1 MGFSFFMAIFRI
13 YLAYFGYLYK
23 KEGSSMKVKFKGIL
37 TTGSILV
44 VMVASQVGA
53 QSAYVL
59 SQSVN
64 KIPVEAP
71 TCVSLIRQ
79 MTQADANDTSSS
91 QDLASQMREQESDL
105 ASLEAQAKQV
115 QAELAKLDDKI
126 KSLQDQLDQ
135 ALDSAYQDLVKE
147 NPELA
152 QASEDQQAATLA
164 NQPQVASL
172 QEAISSAQAE
182 KQENQAKLDQI
193 KSDIANL
200 DYDHH
205 HKEDQLEQ
213 SKSNKT
219 ALNACLLYPYSSHYL
234 SADSL
239 PLNPASETL
248 ADYLVQVNQVL
259 KQIVPLAYQ
268 KLKYQEIE
276 TLFSPETSNMDEVNK
291 LLEGKQDLQLSP
303 EGETYYQYAQELS
316 LFDVEILAN
325 LALRHYYQSGDKA
338 TLQAKFDQVY
348 QLKIG
353 QYRYLTSINKEVFQ
367 ALKKGLADYL
377 NAHHYGAEAQGKL
390 QALVDRYQLH
400 LVNYNETNQKWQVVE
415 EEEESFL
422 TIPDLMSE
430 NPETNSS
437 NSELGDSNYH
447 HSTRDWALS
456 DHDRQARDS
465 SSQGHQETSSSSQNQ
480 SESSSESSADN
491 NPETLK
497 RLKERLNKRQAKNS
511 HHQSKSKNQTPSGQ
525 SKKEA
530 KAKANSD
537 QANESS
543 QEKGKGSVKLPDTG
557 EQAFYMTVALALCG
571 LAAIIVT
578 IYLYRRYRERK
589 KLKDI
594 HFD

>member
-1 MGFSFFMAIFRI
+1 
-13 YLAYFGYLYK
+13 
-23 KEGSSMKVKFKGIL
+23 MKAKIKAVL
-37 TTGSILV
+37 TTGSLLV
-44 VMVASQVGA
+44 IMLASQVGA
-53 QSAYVL
+53 QSAYIL
-59 SQSVN
+59 SQTVN
-64 KIPVEAP
+64 KQAVEAS
-71 TCVSLIRQ
+71 TCVRLIRQ
-79 MTQADANDTSSS
+79 MTQADENDTSSS
-91 QDLASQMREQESDL
+91 QDLASQMREQESNL

-115 QAELAKLDDKI
+115 QAELAKLDNQV
-126 KSLQDQLDQ
+126 KSLHDQLDQ
-135 ALDSAYQDLVKE
+135 ALDSAYQALIKE

-172 QEAISSAQAE
+172 QEALTSAQTEQQE
-182 KQENQAKLDQI
+182 KQADLERI
-193 KSDIANL
+193 KSEMANL
-200 DYDHH
+200 DYERHQ
-205 HKEDQLEQ
+205 KEDQLEQ

-276 TLFSPETSNMDEVNK
+276 TLFSPETSTIDEVNK

-353 QYRYLTSINKEVFQ
+353 QYRYLTSINQEVFQ
-367 ALKKGLADYL
+367 ALKQGLADYL

-390 QALVDRYQLH
+390 QALVDRYQFH
-400 LVNYNETNQKWQVVE
+400 LVRYHEASQSWQAVDIE
-415 EEEESFL
+415 DDSFL
-422 TIPDLMSE
+422 TVPDLMSVH
-430 NPETNSS
+430 PEANSS
-437 NSELGDSNYH
+437 ESELGDSNYH
-447 HSTRDWALS
+447 NSTRDWTPS
-456 DHDRQARDS
+456 DYDRQIRDS
-465 SSQGHQETSSSSQNQ
+465 SSQGHQEASNSSQSQ

-511 HHQSKSKNQTPSGQ
+511 NHQSKSKHQSPSGQ

-571 LAAIIVT
+571 LAAIIVAV
-578 IYLYRRYRERK
+578 YFYRRYRERK

>member
-1 MGFSFFMAIFRI
+1 
-13 YLAYFGYLYK
+13 
-23 KEGSSMKVKFKGIL
+23 MKVKFKGIL

-64 KIPVEAP
+64 KIPVEAS

-91 QDLASQMREQESDL
+91 QDLASQMRDQE
-105 ASLEAQAKQV
+105 ASLANLEDQAKQV
-115 QAELAKLDDKI
+115 QAELASLDDKI
-126 KSLQDQLDQ
+126 KSLHDQLDQ
-135 ALDSAYQDLVKE
+135 VLDSAYQDLVKE

-172 QEAISSAQAE
+172 QDALSSAQAE
-182 KQENQAKLDQI
+182 KQENQTKLDQI

-200 DYDHH
+200 DYEHD

-234 SADSL
+234 SAESL
-239 PLNPASETL
+239 ALNPASETL

-276 TLFSPETSNMDEVNK
+276 TLFSPETSNLDEVNK
-291 LLEGKQDLQLSP
+291 LLEGKQDLRLSP

-367 ALKKGLADYL
+367 ALKQGLADYL

-390 QALVDRYQLH
+390 QALVEHYQLH
-400 LVNYNETNQKWQVVE
+400 LVNYNETSQKWQLVE
-415 EEEESFL
+415 DEEESFL

-430 NPETNSS
+430 DPETNSS
-437 NSELGDSNYH
+437 NSELDDSNYH
-447 HSTRDWALS
+447 NSTREWTPS
-456 DHDRQARDS
+456 DHDRQTRDP
-465 SSQGHQETSSSSQNQ
+465 SSQGHQETSSSSQKQ
-480 SESSSESSADN
+480 SESSSESSGDN

-511 HHQSKSKNQTPSGQ
+511 NHQSKSKHQTPSGQ
-525 SKKEA
+525 SKKQA
-530 KAKANSD
+530 KAKANSN

-543 QEKGKGSVKLPDTG
+543 QDKGKGSVKLPDTG
-557 EQAFYMTVALALCG
+557 EQAFYMTLALALCG
-571 LAAIIVT
+571 LAAVIVA

>member
-1 MGFSFFMAIFRI
+1 
-13 YLAYFGYLYK
+13 
-23 KEGSSMKVKFKGIL
+23 MKVKFKGIL

-64 KIPVEAP
+64 KIPVEAS

-91 QDLASQMREQESDL
+91 QDLASQMREQEASL
-105 ASLEAQAKQV
+105 ASLEEQAKQV
-115 QAELAKLDDKI
+115 QAELASLDDKI
-126 KSLQDQLDQ
+126 KSLHDQLDQ
-135 ALDSAYQDLVKE
+135 ALDSAYQALVKE

-172 QEAISSAQAE
+172 QEALTSAQTEQQE
-182 KQENQAKLDQI
+182 KQAALEQI
-193 KSDIANL
+193 KSEMANL

-447 HSTRDWALS
+447 HSTRDWTPP

-511 HHQSKSKNQTPSGQ
+511 HHQSKSKNQSPSGQ

>member
-1 MGFSFFMAIFRI
+1 
-13 YLAYFGYLYK
+13 
-23 KEGSSMKVKFKGIL
+23 MKVKFKGIL

-53 QSAYVL
+53 QSAYIL

-64 KIPVEAP
+64 KIPVEAS

-91 QDLASQMREQESDL
+91 QDLASQMREQEASL
-105 ASLEAQAKQV
+105 ASLEEQAKQV
-115 QAELAKLDDKI
+115 QAELASLDDKI
-126 KSLQDQLDQ
+126 KSLHDQLDQ

-182 KQENQAKLDQI
+182 KQENQTKLDQI

-200 DYDHH
+200 DYEHD

-234 SADSL
+234 SAESL

-248 ADYLVQVNQVL
+248 ADYLVEVNQVL

-367 ALKKGLADYL
+367 ALKQGLADYL
-377 NAHHYGAEAQGKL
+377 NAHHYGPEAQGKL

-400 LVNYNETNQKWQVVE
+400 LVNYNENNQKWQVVE

-437 NSELGDSNYH
+437 NSELGDSNYLN
-447 HSTRDWALS
+447 STRDWTPS

-480 SESSSESSADN
+480 SESSSESAADN

-511 HHQSKSKNQTPSGQ
+511 NHQSKSKNQSPSGQ

>member
-1 MGFSFFMAIFRI
+1 MGFSFFMLIFRI
-13 YLAYFGYLYK
+13 KIACLGYLY
-23 KEGSSMKVKFKGIL
+23 KEGSSMKSKIKAVL
-37 TTGSILV
+37 TTGSLLV
-44 VMVASQVGA
+44 IMLASQVGA

-64 KIPVEAP
+64 ITPVEAS
-71 TCVSLIRQ
+71 TCVRLIRQ
-79 MTQADANDTSSS
+79 MTQADENDTSSS

-115 QAELAKLDDKI
+115 QAELAKLDDQV
-126 KSLQDQLDQ
+126 KSLHDQLDQ
-135 ALDSAYQDLVKE
+135 ALDSAYQALVKE

-172 QEAISSAQAE
+172 KEALTSAQTEQQE
-182 KQENQAKLDQI
+182 KQAALEQI
-193 KSDIANL
+193 KSEMANL
-200 DYDHH
+200 DYEHH

-234 SADSL
+234 SVESL

-338 TLQAKFDQVY
+338 TLQAKFNQVY

-367 ALKKGLADYL
+367 ALKQGLADYL

-400 LVNYNETNQKWQVVE
+400 LVAYNEASQKWQMVE
-415 EEEESFL
+415 EEEEAFL
-422 TIPDLMSE
+422 TVPDLMAEHPVASSE
-430 NPETNSS
+430 PDREEVGPDNQ
-437 NSELGDSNYH
+437 
-447 HSTRDWALS
+447 TRTWTPTAQN
-456 DHDRQARDS
+456 RQSRDS
-465 SSQGHQETSSSSQNQ
+465 SSQRQDQTSSSSQSQ
-480 SESSSESSADN
+480 SESSSESSSDK

-511 HHQSKSKNQTPSGQ
+511 NHKSKSKHQAPSHQ

-530 KAKANSD
+530 KASANSN
-537 QANESS
+537 QANENS

-557 EQAFYMTVALALCG
+557 EQAFYMTLALALCG
-571 LAAIIVT
+571 LAAIIVAV
-578 IYLYRRYRERK
+578 YLYRRYRERK

>member
-1 MGFSFFMAIFRI
+1 
-13 YLAYFGYLYK
+13 
-23 KEGSSMKVKFKGIL
+23 MKSKIKAVL
-37 TTGSILV
+37 TTGSLLV
-44 VMVASQVGA
+44 IMLASQVGA

-64 KIPVEAP
+64 KTPVEAS
-71 TCVSLIRQ
+71 TCVRLIRQ
-79 MTQADANDTSSS
+79 MTQADENDTSSS

-115 QAELAKLDDKI
+115 QAELAKLDDQV
-126 KSLQDQLDQ
+126 KSLHDQLDQ
-135 ALDSAYQDLVKE
+135 ALDSAYQALVKE

-172 QEAISSAQAE
+172 QEALTSAQTEQQE
-182 KQENQAKLDQI
+182 KQADLERI
-193 KSDIANL
+193 KSEMANL
-200 DYDHH
+200 DYERHQ
-205 HKEDQLEQ
+205 KEDQLEQ

-219 ALNACLLYPYSSHYL
+219 ALNACLLYPYSSHYV

-291 LLEGKQDLQLSP
+291 QLEGKQDLHLSP

-353 QYRYLTSINKEVFQ
+353 QYRYLTSINQEVFQ
-367 ALKKGLADYL
+367 ALKQGLADYL

-400 LVNYNETNQKWQVVE
+400 LVRYHEASQSWQAVDIE
-415 EEEESFL
+415 DDSFL
-422 TIPDLMSE
+422 TVPELMSVH
-430 NPETNSS
+430 PEANSS
-437 NSELGDSNYH
+437 ESELGDSNYH
-447 HSTRDWALS
+447 NSTRDWTPS
-456 DHDRQARDS
+456 DYDRQIRDS
-465 SSQGHQETSSSSQNQ
+465 SSQGHQETSNSSQSQ

-497 RLKERLNKRQAKNS
+497 RLKERLNKRQTKNAN
-511 HHQSKSKNQTPSGQ
+511 HKSKSKHQAPSRQ

-530 KAKANSD
+530 KASANSD
-537 QANESS
+537 QANENS
-543 QEKGKGSVKLPDTG
+543 QDKGKGSVKLPDTG
-557 EQAFYMTVALALCG
+557 EQAFYMTLALALCG
-571 LAAIIVT
+571 LAAIIVAV
-578 IYLYRRYRERK
+578 YLYRRYRERK

>member
-1 MGFSFFMAIFRI
+1 
-13 YLAYFGYLYK
+13 
-23 KEGSSMKVKFKGIL
+23 MKVKFKGIL

-44 VMVASQVGA
+44 VMVASHVGA

-91 QDLASQMREQESDL
+91 QDLASQMREQEASL
-105 ASLEAQAKQV
+105 ASLEEQAKQV
-115 QAELAKLDDKI
+115 QAELASLDDKI
-126 KSLQDQLDQ
+126 KSLHDQLDQ
-135 ALDSAYQDLVKE
+135 ALDSAYQALVKE
-147 NPELA
+147 NLELA
-152 QASEDQQAATLA
+152 QASEDQQAAALA

-172 QEAISSAQAE
+172 QEALTSAQTEQQE
-182 KQENQAKLDQI
+182 KQAALEQI
-193 KSDIANL
+193 KSEMANL

-367 ALKKGLADYL
+367 ALKQGLADYL
-377 NAHHYGAEAQGKL
+377 NAHHYGPEAQGKL

-430 NPETNSS
+430 DPETNSS
-437 NSELGDSNYH
+437 NSELGDSNYLN
-447 HSTRDWALS
+447 STRDWTPS

-480 SESSSESSADN
+480 SESSSESAADN

-511 HHQSKSKNQTPSGQ
+511 NHQSKSKNQTPSGQ

-537 QANESS
+537 QANESG

-557 EQAFYMTVALALCG
+557 EQAFYMTLALALCS
-571 LAAIIVT
+571 LAALIVA

>member
-1 MGFSFFMAIFRI
+1 
-13 YLAYFGYLYK
+13 
-23 KEGSSMKVKFKGIL
+23 MKVKFKGIL

-91 QDLASQMREQESDL
+91 QDLASQMREQEASL
-105 ASLEAQAKQV
+105 ASLEEQAKQV
-115 QAELAKLDDKI
+115 QAELASLDDKI
-126 KSLQDQLDQ
+126 KSLHDQLDQ
-135 ALDSAYQDLVKE
+135 ALDSAYQALVKE

-152 QASEDQQAATLA
+152 QASEDQQAAALA

-172 QEAISSAQAE
+172 QEALTSAQTEQQE
-182 KQENQAKLDQI
+182 KQAALEQI
-193 KSDIANL
+193 KSEMANL

-400 LVNYNETNQKWQVVE
+400 LVAYNETSQKWQAVE
-415 EEEESFL
+415 EEEETFL
-422 TIPDLMSE
+422 TVPDLMSE
-430 NPETNSS
+430 HMQASS
-437 NSELGDSNYH
+437 EPDIEEAGPDNQVRTWTRSEQ
-447 HSTRDWALS
+447 
-456 DHDRQARDS
+456 DRQSRDS
-465 SSQGHQETSSSSQNQ
+465 SSQRQDQASSSSQSQ
-480 SESSSESSADN
+480 SESSSESSSAN

-511 HHQSKSKNQTPSGQ
+511 NHQSKSKHQSPSGQ

-530 KAKANSD
+530 KAKNNSD

-578 IYLYRRYRERK
+578 IYLYRRYREGK

>member
-1 MGFSFFMAIFRI
+1 
-13 YLAYFGYLYK
+13 
-23 KEGSSMKVKFKGIL
+23 MKVKFKGIL

-64 KIPVEAP
+64 KIPVEAS

-91 QDLASQMREQESDL
+91 QDLASQMRDQEASL
-105 ASLEAQAKQV
+105 ASLEDQAKQV
-115 QAELAKLDDKI
+115 QAELASLDDKI
-126 KSLQDQLDQ
+126 KTLHDQLDQ
-135 ALDSAYQDLVKE
+135 VLDSAYQDLVKE

-172 QEAISSAQAE
+172 QDALSSAQAE
-182 KQENQAKLDQI
+182 KQENQTKLDQI

-200 DYDHH
+200 DYEHD

-234 SADSL
+234 SAESL
-239 PLNPASETL
+239 ALNPASETL

-276 TLFSPETSNMDEVNK
+276 TLFSPETSNLDEVNK
-291 LLEGKQDLQLSP
+291 LLEGKQDLRLSP

-367 ALKKGLADYL
+367 ALKQGLADYL

-390 QALVDRYQLH
+390 QALVEHYQLH
-400 LVNYNETNQKWQVVE
+400 LVNYNETSQKWQLVE
-415 EEEESFL
+415 DEEESFL

-437 NSELGDSNYH
+437 NSELDDSNYH
-447 HSTRDWALS
+447 NSTREWTPS
-456 DHDRQARDS
+456 DHDRQTRDP
-465 SSQGHQETSSSSQNQ
+465 SSQGHQETSSSSQKQ
-480 SESSSESSADN
+480 SESSSESSGDN

-511 HHQSKSKNQTPSGQ
+511 NHQSKSKHQTPSGQ
-525 SKKEA
+525 SKKQA
-530 KAKANSD
+530 KAKANSN

-543 QEKGKGSVKLPDTG
+543 QDKGKGSVKLPDTG
-557 EQAFYMTVALALCG
+557 EQAFYMTLALALCG
-571 LAAIIVT
+571 LAAVIVA

>member
-1 MGFSFFMAIFRI
+1 
-13 YLAYFGYLYK
+13 
-23 KEGSSMKVKFKGIL
+23 MKVKFKGIL

-64 KIPVEAP
+64 KIPVEAS

-91 QDLASQMREQESDL
+91 QDLASQMRDQEASL
-105 ASLEAQAKQV
+105 ASLEEQAKQV
-115 QAELAKLDDKI
+115 QAELASLDDKI
-126 KSLQDQLDQ
+126 KSLHDQLDQ
-135 ALDSAYQDLVKE
+135 ALDSAYQALVKE

-152 QASEDQQAATLA
+152 QASEDQQAAALA

-172 QEAISSAQAE
+172 QEALTSAQTEQQE
-182 KQENQAKLDQI
+182 KQAALEQI
-193 KSDIANL
+193 KSEMANL

-248 ADYLVQVNQVL
+248 ADYLVEVNQVL

-367 ALKKGLADYL
+367 ALKQGLADYL
-377 NAHHYGAEAQGKL
+377 NAHNYSAEAQGKL

-422 TIPDLMSE
+422 TIPDLMSVH
-430 NPETNSS
+430 PEANGSE
-437 NSELGDSNYH
+437 SELGDSNYH
-447 HSTRDWALS
+447 HSTRDWTPS
-456 DHDRQARDS
+456 DHDRQTRDS

-511 HHQSKSKNQTPSGQ
+511 HHQNKSKHQSPSGQ

-557 EQAFYMTVALALCG
+557 EQAFYMTLALVLCG
-571 LAAIIVT
+571 LAALIVA

>member
-1 MGFSFFMAIFRI
+1 
-13 YLAYFGYLYK
+13 
-23 KEGSSMKVKFKGIL
+23 MKVKFKGIL

-44 VMVASQVGA
+44 VMVASHVGA

-64 KIPVEAP
+64 KIPVEAS

-91 QDLASQMREQESDL
+91 QDLASQMREQEASL
-105 ASLEAQAKQV
+105 ASLEEQAKQV
-115 QAELAKLDDKI
+115 QAELASLDDKI
-126 KSLQDQLDQ
+126 KSLHDQLDQ
-135 ALDSAYQDLVKE
+135 ALDSAYQALVKE

-152 QASEDQQAATLA
+152 QASEDQQAAALA

-172 QEAISSAQAE
+172 QEALTSAQTEQQE
-182 KQENQAKLDQI
+182 KQAALEQI
-193 KSDIANL
+193 KSEMANL

-367 ALKKGLADYL
+367 ALKQGLADYL
-377 NAHHYGAEAQGKL
+377 NAHHYGPEAQGKL

-430 NPETNSS
+430 DPETNSS
-437 NSELGDSNYH
+437 NSELGDSNYLN
-447 HSTRDWALS
+447 STRDWTPS

-480 SESSSESSADN
+480 SESSSESAADN

-511 HHQSKSKNQTPSGQ
+511 NHQSKSKNQTPSGQ

-537 QANESS
+537 QANESG

-557 EQAFYMTVALALCG
+557 EQAFYMTLALALCS
-571 LAAIIVT
+571 LAALIVA

>member
-1 MGFSFFMAIFRI
+1 
-13 YLAYFGYLYK
+13 
-23 KEGSSMKVKFKGIL
+23 MKVKFKGIL

-44 VMVASQVGA
+44 IMVASQVGA

-64 KIPVEAP
+64 KIPVEAS

-91 QDLASQMREQESDL
+91 QDLASQMREQEASL
-105 ASLEAQAKQV
+105 ASLEEQAKQV
-115 QAELAKLDDKI
+115 QAELVSLDDKI
-126 KSLQDQLDQ
+126 KSLHDQLDQ
-135 ALDSAYQDLVKE
+135 ALDSAYQALVKE

-152 QASEDQQAATLA
+152 QASEDQQAAALA

-172 QEAISSAQAE
+172 QEALTSAQTEQQE
-182 KQENQAKLDQI
+182 KQAALEQI
-193 KSDIANL
+193 KSEMANL

-367 ALKKGLADYL
+367 ALKQGLADYL
-377 NAHHYGAEAQGKL
+377 NAHHYGPEAQGKL

-430 NPETNSS
+430 DPETNSS
-437 NSELGDSNYH
+437 NSELGDSNHH
-447 HSTRDWALS
+447 HSTRDWTPS
-456 DHDRQARDS
+456 DHDKQARDS

-511 HHQSKSKNQTPSGQ
+511 HHQSKPKNQSPSGQ

>member
-1 MGFSFFMAIFRI
+1 
-13 YLAYFGYLYK
+13 
-23 KEGSSMKVKFKGIL
+23 MKVKFKGIL
-37 TTGSILV
+37 TTGSVLV

-64 KIPVEAP
+64 KIPVEAS

-91 QDLASQMREQESDL
+91 QDLASQMREQEASL
-105 ASLEAQAKQV
+105 ASLEEQAKQV
-115 QAELAKLDDKI
+115 QAELASLDDKI
-126 KSLQDQLDQ
+126 KSLHDQLDQ
-135 ALDSAYQDLVKE
+135 ALDSAYQALVKE

-152 QASEDQQAATLA
+152 QASEDQQAAALA

-172 QEAISSAQAE
+172 QEALTSAQTEQQE
-182 KQENQAKLDQI
+182 KQAALEQI
-193 KSDIANL
+193 KSEMANL

-367 ALKKGLADYL
+367 ALKQGLADYL
-377 NAHHYGAEAQGKL
+377 NAHHYGPEAQGKL

-400 LVNYNETNQKWQVVE
+400 LVNYNENNQKWQVVE

-430 NPETNSS
+430 DPETNSS
-437 NSELGDSNYH
+437 NSELGDSNYLN
-447 HSTRDWALS
+447 STRDWTPS
-456 DHDRQARDS
+456 DHDKQARDS

-511 HHQSKSKNQTPSGQ
+511 HHQSKPKNQSPSGQ

-557 EQAFYMTVALALCG
+557 EQAFYMTLALALCG
-571 LAAIIVT
+571 VAALIVA

>member
-1 MGFSFFMAIFRI
+1 
-13 YLAYFGYLYK
+13 
-23 KEGSSMKVKFKGIL
+23 MKAKIKAVL
-37 TTGSILV
+37 TTGSLLV
-44 VMVASQVGA
+44 IMLASQVGA
-53 QSAYVL
+53 QSAYIL
-59 SQSVN
+59 SQTVN
-64 KIPVEAP
+64 KTPVEAS
-71 TCVSLIRQ
+71 TCVRLIRQ
-79 MTQADANDTSSS
+79 MTQADENDTSSS
-91 QDLASQMREQESDL
+91 QDLASQMREQESNL

-115 QAELAKLDDKI
+115 QAELAKLDDQV
-126 KSLQDQLDQ
+126 KSLHDQLDQ
-135 ALDSAYQDLVKE
+135 ALDSAYQALVKE

-172 QEAISSAQAE
+172 QEALTSAQTEQQE
-182 KQENQAKLDQI
+182 KQAALEQI
-193 KSDIANL
+193 KSEIANL
-200 DYDHH
+200 DYEHH

-353 QYRYLTSINKEVFQ
+353 QYRYLTSINQEVFQ
-367 ALKKGLADYL
+367 ALKQGLADYL
-377 NAHHYGAEAQGKL
+377 NGHHYGAEAQGKL
-390 QALVDRYQLH
+390 QALVDRYQIH
-400 LVNYNETNQKWQVVE
+400 LVAYNKTSQKWQLVDE
-415 EEEESFL
+415 EEEAFL
-422 TIPDLMSE
+422 TVPDLMAEQAIASSE
-430 NPETNSS
+430 PEREEAGPDNQARTWTP
-437 NSELGDSNYH
+437 SEQ
-447 HSTRDWALS
+447 
-456 DHDRQARDS
+456 DRQSRDS
-465 SSQGHQETSSSSQNQ
+465 SSQRQDQASSSSQSQ
-480 SESSSESSADN
+480 SESSSESSSDK
-491 NPETLK
+491 NPERLK

-511 HHQSKSKNQTPSGQ
+511 NHQSKSKHQAPSHQ

-530 KAKANSD
+530 KAGANSN
-537 QANESS
+537 QANENS

-571 LAAIIVT
+571 IAAIIVAV
-578 IYLYRRYRERK
+578 YLYRRYRERK

>member
-1 MGFSFFMAIFRI
+1 M
-13 YLAYFGYLYK
+13 
-23 KEGSSMKVKFKGIL
+23 
-37 TTGSILV
+37 
-44 VMVASQVGA
+44 
-53 QSAYVL
+53 
-59 SQSVN
+59 
-64 KIPVEAP
+64 
-71 TCVSLIRQ
+71 
-79 MTQADANDTSSS
+79 
-91 QDLASQMREQESDL
+91 
-105 ASLEAQAKQV
+105 
-115 QAELAKLDDKI
+115 
-126 KSLQDQLDQ
+126 
-135 ALDSAYQDLVKE
+135 
-147 NPELA
+147 
-152 QASEDQQAATLA
+152 
-164 NQPQVASL
+164 ASL
-172 QEAISSAQAE
+172 QEALTSAQTEQQE
-182 KQENQAKLDQI
+182 KQADLERI
-193 KSDIANL
+193 KSEMANL
-200 DYDHH
+200 DYERHQ
-205 HKEDQLEQ
+205 KEDQLEQ

-219 ALNACLLYPYSSHYL
+219 ALNACLLYPYSSHYV

-353 QYRYLTSINKEVFQ
+353 QYRYLTSINQEVFQ
-367 ALKKGLADYL
+367 ALKQGLADYL
-377 NAHHYGAEAQGKL
+377 NAHRYGAEAQGKL

-400 LVNYNETNQKWQVVE
+400 LVRYHEASQSWQAVDIE
-415 EEEESFL
+415 DDSFL
-422 TIPDLMSE
+422 TVPELMSVH
-430 NPETNSS
+430 PEANSS
-437 NSELGDSNYH
+437 ESELGDSNYH
-447 HSTRDWALS
+447 NSTRDWTPS
-456 DHDRQARDS
+456 DYDRQIRDS
-465 SSQGHQETSSSSQNQ
+465 SSQGHQETSNSSQSQ

-497 RLKERLNKRQAKNS
+497 RLKERLNKRQAKNAN
-511 HHQSKSKNQTPSGQ
+511 HKSKSKHQAPSRQ

-530 KAKANSD
+530 KASANSD
-537 QANESS
+537 QANENS
-543 QEKGKGSVKLPDTG
+543 QDKGKGSVKLPDTG
-557 EQAFYMTVALALCG
+557 EQAFYMTLALALCG
-571 LAAIIVT
+571 LAAIIVAV
-578 IYLYRRYRERK
+578 YLYRRYRERK

>member
-1 MGFSFFMAIFRI
+1 
-13 YLAYFGYLYK
+13 
-23 KEGSSMKVKFKGIL
+23 MKSKIKAVL
-37 TTGSILV
+37 TTGSLLV
-44 VMVASQVGA
+44 IMLASQVGA
-53 QSAYVL
+53 QSAYIL
-59 SQSVN
+59 SQTVN
-64 KIPVEAP
+64 KQAVEAS
-71 TCVSLIRQ
+71 TCVRLIRQ
-79 MTQADANDTSSS
+79 MTQADENDTSSS

-115 QAELAKLDDKI
+115 QAELAKLDDQV
-126 KSLQDQLDQ
+126 KSLHDQLDQ
-135 ALDSAYQDLVKE
+135 ALDSAYQALVKE

-152 QASEDQQAATLA
+152 QASEDQQAAALA

-172 QEAISSAQAE
+172 QEALTSAQTEQQE
-182 KQENQAKLDQI
+182 KQADLERI
-193 KSDIANL
+193 KSEMANL
-200 DYDHH
+200 DYERHQ
-205 HKEDQLEQ
+205 KEDQLEQ

-219 ALNACLLYPYSSHYL
+219 ALNACLLYPYSSHYV

-268 KLKYQEIE
+268 KLKYQEFE

-291 LLEGKQDLQLSP
+291 QLEGKQDLHLSP

-353 QYRYLTSINKEVFQ
+353 QYRYLTSINQEVFQ
-367 ALKKGLADYL
+367 ALKQGLADYL
-377 NAHHYGAEAQGKL
+377 NAHRYGAEAQGKL

-400 LVNYNETNQKWQVVE
+400 LVRYHEASQSWQAVDIE
-415 EEEESFL
+415 DDSFL
-422 TIPDLMSE
+422 TVPELMSVH
-430 NPETNSS
+430 PEANSS
-437 NSELGDSNYH
+437 ESELGDSNYH
-447 HSTRDWALS
+447 NSTRDWTPS
-456 DHDRQARDS
+456 DYDRQIRDS
-465 SSQGHQETSSSSQNQ
+465 SSQGHQETSNSSQSQ

-497 RLKERLNKRQAKNS
+497 RLKERLNKRQAKNAN
-511 HHQSKSKNQTPSGQ
+511 HKSKSKHQAPSRQ

-530 KAKANSD
+530 KASANSD
-537 QANESS
+537 QANENS
-543 QEKGKGSVKLPDTG
+543 QDKGKGSVKLPDTG
-557 EQAFYMTVALALCG
+557 EQAFYMTLALALCG
-571 LAAIIVT
+571 LAAIIVAV
-578 IYLYRRYRERK
+578 YLYRRYRERK

>member
-1 MGFSFFMAIFRI
+1 
-13 YLAYFGYLYK
+13 
-23 KEGSSMKVKFKGIL
+23 MKVKFKGIL
-37 TTGSILV
+37 TTGALLV
-44 VMVASQVGA
+44 IMVASQVGA

-64 KIPVEAP
+64 KIPVEAS

-91 QDLASQMREQESDL
+91 QDLASQMRDQEASL
-105 ASLEAQAKQV
+105 ASLEEQAKQV
-115 QAELAKLDDKI
+115 QAELAKLDDQV
-126 KSLQDQLDQ
+126 KSLHDQLDQ
-135 ALDSAYQDLVKE
+135 ALDSAYQALVKE
-147 NPELA
+147 NPELD
-152 QASEDQQAATLA
+152 QASEDQQAAALA

-172 QEAISSAQAE
+172 QEALTSAQTEQQE
-182 KQENQAKLDQI
+182 KQAALEQI
-193 KSDIANL
+193 KSEMANL

-248 ADYLVQVNQVL
+248 ADYLVEVNQVL

-353 QYRYLTSINKEVFQ
+353 QYRYLISINKEVFQ
-367 ALKKGLADYL
+367 ALKQGLADYL
-377 NAHHYGAEAQGKL
+377 NAHHYGPEAQGKL

-400 LVNYNETNQKWQVVE
+400 LVNYNETSQKWQVVE

-422 TIPDLMSE
+422 TVPDLMSE
-430 NPETNSS
+430 DPETNSS
-437 NSELGDSNYH
+437 NSELGDSNHH
-447 HSTRDWALS
+447 HSTRDWTPS

-480 SESSSESSADN
+480 SESSSESAADN

-511 HHQSKSKNQTPSGQ
+511 NHQSKSKNQSPSGQ

-530 KAKANSD
+530 KAKNNSD
-537 QANESS
+537 QANESI

-557 EQAFYMTVALALCG
+557 EQAFYMTLALALCG
-571 LAAIIVT
+571 LAALIVA

>member
-1 MGFSFFMAIFRI
+1 
-13 YLAYFGYLYK
+13 
-23 KEGSSMKVKFKGIL
+23 MKSKIKAVL
-37 TTGSILV
+37 TTGSLLV
-44 VMVASQVGA
+44 IMLASQVGA

-64 KIPVEAP
+64 KTPVEAS
-71 TCVSLIRQ
+71 TCVRLIRQ
-79 MTQADANDTSSS
+79 MTQADENDTSSS

-115 QAELAKLDDKI
+115 QAELAKLDDQV
-126 KSLQDQLDQ
+126 KSLHDQLDQ
-135 ALDSAYQDLVKE
+135 ALDSAYQALVKE

-172 QEAISSAQAE
+172 QEALTSAQTEQQE
-182 KQENQAKLDQI
+182 KQADLERI
-193 KSDIANL
+193 KSEMANL
-200 DYDHH
+200 DYERH

-325 LALRHYYQSGDKA
+325 LALHHYYQSGDKA

-353 QYRYLTSINKEVFQ
+353 QYHYLTAINQEVFQ
-367 ALKKGLADYL
+367 ALKHGLADYL
-377 NAHHYGAEAQGKL
+377 NSHHYGAEAQGKL

-400 LVNYNETNQKWQVVE
+400 LVRYHEASQSWQAVDIE
-415 EEEESFL
+415 DDSFL
-422 TIPDLMSE
+422 TVPELMSVH
-430 NPETNSS
+430 PEANSS
-437 NSELGDSNYH
+437 ESELGDSNYY
-447 HSTRDWALS
+447 HSTRDWTPS
-456 DHDRQARDS
+456 DQDRQTRDS

-480 SESSSESSADN
+480 SESSYESSADN

-511 HHQSKSKNQTPSGQ
+511 NHKSKSKHQAPSHQ

-530 KAKANSD
+530 KASANSN
-537 QANESS
+537 QANENS

-557 EQAFYMTVALALCG
+557 EQAFYMTLALALCG
-571 LAAIIVT
+571 LAAIIVAV
-578 IYLYRRYRERK
+578 YLYRRYRERK

>member
-1 MGFSFFMAIFRI
+1 
-13 YLAYFGYLYK
+13 
-23 KEGSSMKVKFKGIL
+23 MKSKIKAVL
-37 TTGSILV
+37 TTGSLLV
-44 VMVASQVGA
+44 IMLASQVGA

-64 KIPVEAP
+64 KTPVEAS
-71 TCVSLIRQ
+71 TCVRLIRQ
-79 MTQADANDTSSS
+79 MTQADENDTSSS

-115 QAELAKLDDKI
+115 QAELAKLDDQV
-126 KSLQDQLDQ
+126 KSLHDQLDQ
-135 ALDSAYQDLVKE
+135 ALDSAYQALVKE

-152 QASEDQQAATLA
+152 QASEDQQAAALA

-172 QEAISSAQAE
+172 QEALTSAQTEQQE
-182 KQENQAKLDQI
+182 KQAALEQI
-193 KSDIANL
+193 KSEMANL

-437 NSELGDSNYH
+437 NSELGDSNYLN
-447 HSTRDWALS
+447 STRDWTPS

-480 SESSSESSADN
+480 SESSSESAADN

-511 HHQSKSKNQTPSGQ
+511 NHQSKSKHQSPSGQ

-537 QANESS
+537 QANESG
-543 QEKGKGSVKLPDTG
+543 QEKSKGSVKLPDTG
-557 EQAFYMTVALALCG
+557 EQAFYMTLALALCG
-571 LAAIIVT
+571 LAAVIVA

>member
-1 MGFSFFMAIFRI
+1 
-13 YLAYFGYLYK
+13 
-23 KEGSSMKVKFKGIL
+23 MKSKIKAVL
-37 TTGSILV
+37 TTGSLLV
-44 VMVASQVGA
+44 IMLASQVGA

-64 KIPVEAP
+64 KTPVEAS
-71 TCVSLIRQ
+71 TCVRLIRQ
-79 MTQADANDTSSS
+79 MTQADENDTSSS

-115 QAELAKLDDKI
+115 QAELAKLDDQV
-126 KSLQDQLDQ
+126 KSLHDQLDQ
-135 ALDSAYQDLVKE
+135 ALDSAYQALVKE

-172 QEAISSAQAE
+172 QEALTSAQTEQQE
-182 KQENQAKLDQI
+182 KQADLERI
-193 KSDIANL
+193 KSEMANL
-200 DYDHH
+200 DYERHQ
-205 HKEDQLEQ
+205 KEDQLEQ

-219 ALNACLLYPYSSHYL
+219 ALNACLLYPYSSHYV

-291 LLEGKQDLQLSP
+291 QLEGKQDLHLSP

-353 QYRYLTSINKEVFQ
+353 QYRYLTSINQEVFQ
-367 ALKKGLADYL
+367 ALKQGLADYL
-377 NAHHYGAEAQGKL
+377 NAHRYGAEAQGKL

-400 LVNYNETNQKWQVVE
+400 LVRYHEASQSWQAVDIE
-415 EEEESFL
+415 DDSFL
-422 TIPDLMSE
+422 TVPELMSVH
-430 NPETNSS
+430 PEANSS
-437 NSELGDSNYH
+437 ESELGDSNYH
-447 HSTRDWALS
+447 NSTRDWTPS
-456 DHDRQARDS
+456 DYDRQIRDS
-465 SSQGHQETSSSSQNQ
+465 SSQGHQETSNSSQSQ

-497 RLKERLNKRQAKNS
+497 RLKERLNKRQAKNAN
-511 HHQSKSKNQTPSGQ
+511 HKSKSKHQAPSRQ

-530 KAKANSD
+530 KASANSD
-537 QANESS
+537 QANENS
-543 QEKGKGSVKLPDTG
+543 QDKGKGSVKLPDTG
-557 EQAFYMTVALALCG
+557 EQAFYMTLALALCG
-571 LAAIIVT
+571 LATIIVAV
-578 IYLYRRYRERK
+578 YLYRRYRERK

>member
-13 YLAYFGYLYK
+13 KIACLGYLY
-23 KEGSSMKVKFKGIL
+23 KEGSSMKAKIKAVL
-37 TTGSILV
+37 TTGSLLV
-44 VMVASQVGA
+44 IMLASQVGA
-53 QSAYVL
+53 QSAYIL
-59 SQSVN
+59 SQTVN
-64 KIPVEAP
+64 KQAVEAS
-71 TCVSLIRQ
+71 TCVRLIRQ
-79 MTQADANDTSSS
+79 MTQADENDTSSS
-91 QDLASQMREQESDL
+91 QDLASQMREQESNL

-115 QAELAKLDDKI
+115 QAELAKLDNQV
-126 KSLQDQLDQ
+126 KSLHDQLDQ
-135 ALDSAYQDLVKE
+135 ALDSAYQALIKE

-172 QEAISSAQAE
+172 QEALTSAQTEQQE
-182 KQENQAKLDQI
+182 KQADLERI
-193 KSDIANL
+193 KSEMANL
-200 DYDHH
+200 DYERHQ
-205 HKEDQLEQ
+205 KEDQLEQ

-219 ALNACLLYPYSSHYL
+219 ALNACLLYPYSSHYV

-353 QYRYLTSINKEVFQ
+353 QYRYLTSINQEVFQ
-367 ALKKGLADYL
+367 ALKQGLADYL
-377 NAHHYGAEAQGKL
+377 NDRHYGAEAQGKL
-390 QALVDRYQLH
+390 QALVDRYQIH
-400 LVNYNETNQKWQVVE
+400 LVAYNKTSQKWQLVDE
-415 EEEESFL
+415 EEEAFL
-422 TIPDLMSE
+422 TVPDLMAVHPVASSE
-430 NPETNSS
+430 PDREEVGPDNQ
-437 NSELGDSNYH
+437 
-447 HSTRDWALS
+447 TRTWTPTAQ
-456 DHDRQARDS
+456 DRQSRDS
-465 SSQGHQETSSSSQNQ
+465 SSQRQDQASSSNQSQ
-480 SESSSESSADN
+480 SESSSESSSAN

-511 HHQSKSKNQTPSGQ
+511 HHQSKSKHQSPSGQ

-571 LAAIIVT
+571 LAAIIVAV
-578 IYLYRRYRERK
+578 YFYRRYRERK

>member
-1 MGFSFFMAIFRI
+1 
-13 YLAYFGYLYK
+13 
-23 KEGSSMKVKFKGIL
+23 MKVKFKGIL

-64 KIPVEAP
+64 KIPVEAS

-91 QDLASQMREQESDL
+91 QDLASQMRDQEASL
-105 ASLEAQAKQV
+105 ASLEEQAKQV
-115 QAELAKLDDKI
+115 QAELASLDDKI
-126 KSLQDQLDQ
+126 KSLHDQLDQ
-135 ALDSAYQDLVKE
+135 ALDSAYQALVKE

-152 QASEDQQAATLA
+152 QASEDQQAAALA

-172 QEAISSAQAE
+172 QEALTSAQTEQQE
-182 KQENQAKLDQI
+182 KQAALEQI
-193 KSDIANL
+193 KSEMANL
-200 DYDHH
+200 DYDHD

-234 SADSL
+234 SAESL

-248 ADYLVQVNQVL
+248 ADYLVEVNQVL

-367 ALKKGLADYL
+367 ALKQGLADYL
-377 NAHHYGAEAQGKL
+377 NAHHYGPEAQGKL

-437 NSELGDSNYH
+437 NSELGDSNYLN
-447 HSTRDWALS
+447 STRDWTPS

-480 SESSSESSADN
+480 SESSSESAADN

-511 HHQSKSKNQTPSGQ
+511 NHQSKSKHQSPSGQ

-530 KAKANSD
+530 KAKNNSD

-557 EQAFYMTVALALCG
+557 EQAFYMTLALALCG
-571 LAAIIVT
+571 LAALIVA

>member
-1 MGFSFFMAIFRI
+1 M
-13 YLAYFGYLYK
+13 
-23 KEGSSMKVKFKGIL
+23 KEKIKAVL
-37 TTGSILV
+37 TTGSLLV
-44 VMVASQVGA
+44 IMLASQVGA
-53 QSAYVL
+53 QSAYIL
-59 SQSVN
+59 SQTVN
-64 KIPVEAP
+64 KQAVEAS
-71 TCVSLIRQ
+71 TCVRLIRQ
-79 MTQADANDTSSS
+79 MTQADENDTSSS
-91 QDLASQMREQESDL
+91 QDLASQMREQESNL

-115 QAELAKLDDKI
+115 QAELAKLDDQV
-126 KSLQDQLDQ
+126 KSLHDQLDQ
-135 ALDSAYQDLVKE
+135 ALDSAYQALVKE

-172 QEAISSAQAE
+172 QEALTSAQTEQQE
-182 KQENQAKLDQI
+182 KQAALEQI
-193 KSDIANL
+193 KSEMANL
-200 DYDHH
+200 DYERHQ
-205 HKEDQLEQ
+205 KEDQLEQ

-219 ALNACLLYPYSSHYL
+219 ALNACLLYPYSSHYV

-291 LLEGKQDLQLSP
+291 LLEGKQDLRLSP

-353 QYRYLTSINKEVFQ
+353 QYRYLTSINQEVFQ
-367 ALKKGLADYL
+367 ALKQGLADYL
-377 NAHHYGAEAQGKL
+377 NGHHYGAEAQGKL
-390 QALVDRYQLH
+390 QALVDRYQIH
-400 LVNYNETNQKWQVVE
+400 LVAYNKTSQKWQLVDE
-415 EEEESFL
+415 EEEAFL
-422 TIPDLMSE
+422 TVPDLMAEQAIASSE
-430 NPETNSS
+430 PEREEAGPDNQARTWTP
-437 NSELGDSNYH
+437 SEQ
-447 HSTRDWALS
+447 
-456 DHDRQARDS
+456 DRQSRDS
-465 SSQGHQETSSSSQNQ
+465 SSQRQDQASSSSQSQ
-480 SESSSESSADN
+480 SESSSESSSDK
-491 NPETLK
+491 NPERLK

-511 HHQSKSKNQTPSGQ
+511 NHQSKSKHQSPSGQ

-537 QANESS
+537 QANENS
-543 QEKGKGSVKLPDTG
+543 QDKGKGSVKLPDTG

-571 LAAIIVT
+571 IAAIIVAV
-578 IYLYRRYRERK
+578 YLYRRYRERK

>member
-1 MGFSFFMAIFRI
+1 
-13 YLAYFGYLYK
+13 
-23 KEGSSMKVKFKGIL
+23 MKSKIKAVL
-37 TTGSILV
+37 TTGSLLV
-44 VMVASQVGA
+44 IMLASQVGA

-64 KIPVEAP
+64 KTPVEAS
-71 TCVSLIRQ
+71 TCVRLIRQ
-79 MTQADANDTSSS
+79 MTQADENDTSSS

-115 QAELAKLDDKI
+115 QAELAKLDDQV
-126 KSLQDQLDQ
+126 KSLHDQLDQ
-135 ALDSAYQDLVKE
+135 ALDSAYQALVKE

-172 QEAISSAQAE
+172 QEALTSAQTEQQE
-182 KQENQAKLDQI
+182 KQADLERI
-193 KSDIANL
+193 KSEMANL
-200 DYDHH
+200 DYERHQ
-205 HKEDQLEQ
+205 KEDQLEQ

-219 ALNACLLYPYSSHYL
+219 ALNACLLYPYSSHYV

-291 LLEGKQDLQLSP
+291 QLEGKQDLHLSP

-353 QYRYLTSINKEVFQ
+353 QYRYLTSINQEVFQ
-367 ALKKGLADYL
+367 ALKQGLADYL
-377 NAHHYGAEAQGKL
+377 NAHRYGAEAQGKL

-400 LVNYNETNQKWQVVE
+400 LVRYHEASQSWQAVDIE
-415 EEEESFL
+415 DDSFL
-422 TIPDLMSE
+422 TVPELMSVH
-430 NPETNSS
+430 PEANSS
-437 NSELGDSNYH
+437 ESELGDSNYH
-447 HSTRDWALS
+447 NSTRDWTPS
-456 DHDRQARDS
+456 DYDRQIRDS
-465 SSQGHQETSSSSQNQ
+465 SSQGHQETSNSSQSQ

-497 RLKERLNKRQAKNS
+497 RLKERLNKRQAKNAN
-511 HHQSKSKNQTPSGQ
+511 HKSKSKHQAPSRQ

-530 KAKANSD
+530 KASANSD
-537 QANESS
+537 QANENS
-543 QEKGKGSVKLPDTG
+543 QDKGKGSVKLPDTG
-557 EQAFYMTVALALCG
+557 EQAFYMTLALALCG
-571 LAAIIVT
+571 LAALIVA

>member
-1 MGFSFFMAIFRI
+1 
-13 YLAYFGYLYK
+13 
-23 KEGSSMKVKFKGIL
+23 MKVKFKGIL

-64 KIPVEAP
+64 KIPVEAS

-91 QDLASQMREQESDL
+91 QDLASQMREQEASL
-105 ASLEAQAKQV
+105 ASLEEQAKQV
-115 QAELAKLDDKI
+115 QAELASLDDKI
-126 KSLQDQLDQ
+126 KSLHDQLDQ
-135 ALDSAYQDLVKE
+135 ALDSAYQALVKE

-152 QASEDQQAATLA
+152 QASEDQQAAALA

-172 QEAISSAQAE
+172 QEALTSAQTEQQE
-182 KQENQAKLDQI
+182 KQAALEQI
-193 KSDIANL
+193 KSEMANL

-234 SADSL
+234 SAESL

-248 ADYLVQVNQVL
+248 ADYLVEVNQVL

-276 TLFSPETSNMDEVNK
+276 ALFSPETSNMDEVNK

-367 ALKKGLADYL
+367 ALKQGLADYL
-377 NAHHYGAEAQGKL
+377 NAHHYGPEAQGKL

-400 LVNYNETNQKWQVVE
+400 LVNYNENNQKWQVVE
-415 EEEESFL
+415 EEAS
-422 TIPDLMSE
+422 
-430 NPETNSS
+430 
-437 NSELGDSNYH
+437 
-447 HSTRDWALS
+447 
-456 DHDRQARDS
+456 
-465 SSQGHQETSSSSQNQ
+465 
-480 SESSSESSADN
+480 
-491 NPETLK
+491 
-497 RLKERLNKRQAKNS
+497 
-511 HHQSKSKNQTPSGQ
+511 
-525 SKKEA
+525 
-530 KAKANSD
+530 
-537 QANESS
+537 
-543 QEKGKGSVKLPDTG
+543 
-557 EQAFYMTVALALCG
+557 
-571 LAAIIVT
+571 
-578 IYLYRRYRERK
+578 
-589 KLKDI
+589 
-594 HFD
+594 

>member
-1 MGFSFFMAIFRI
+1 
-13 YLAYFGYLYK
+13 
-23 KEGSSMKVKFKGIL
+23 MKAKIKAVL
-37 TTGSILV
+37 TTGSLLV
-44 VMVASQVGA
+44 IMLASQVGA
-53 QSAYVL
+53 QSAYIL
-59 SQSVN
+59 SQTVN
-64 KIPVEAP
+64 KQAVDAS
-71 TCVSLIRQ
+71 TCVRLIRQ
-79 MTQADANDTSSS
+79 MTQADENDTSSS

-115 QAELAKLDDKI
+115 QAQLAKLDDQV
-126 KSLQDQLDQ
+126 KSLHNQLDQ
-135 ALDSAYQDLVKE
+135 ALDSAYQALVKE

-172 QEAISSAQAE
+172 QEALTSAQTEQQE
-182 KQENQAKLDQI
+182 KQAALEQI
-193 KSDIANL
+193 KSEMANL
-200 DYDHH
+200 DYEHH

-234 SADSL
+234 SAESL

-353 QYRYLTSINKEVFQ
+353 QYRYLTSINQEVFQ
-367 ALKKGLADYL
+367 ALKQGLADYL

-390 QALVDRYQLH
+390 QALVDRYQVH
-400 LVNYNETNQKWQVVE
+400 LVAYNEASQKWQMVE
-415 EEEESFL
+415 EEEEAFL
-422 TIPDLMSE
+422 TVPDLMAVHPVASSE
-430 NPETNSS
+430 PDREEVGPDNQ
-437 NSELGDSNYH
+437 
-447 HSTRDWALS
+447 TRTWTPTAQ
-456 DHDRQARDS
+456 DRQSRDS
-465 SSQGHQETSSSSQNQ
+465 SSQRQDQASSSNQSQ
-480 SESSSESSADN
+480 SESSSESSSAN

-511 HHQSKSKNQTPSGQ
+511 HHQSKSKHQSPSGQ

-578 IYLYRRYRERK
+578 IYLYRRYREGK

>member
-1 MGFSFFMAIFRI
+1 
-13 YLAYFGYLYK
+13 
-23 KEGSSMKVKFKGIL
+23 MKAKIKAVL
-37 TTGSILV
+37 TTGSLLV
-44 VMVASQVGA
+44 IMLASQVGA
-53 QSAYVL
+53 QSAYIL
-59 SQSVN
+59 SQTVN
-64 KIPVEAP
+64 KQAVEAS
-71 TCVSLIRQ
+71 TCVRLIRQ
-79 MTQADANDTSSS
+79 MTQADENDTSSS
-91 QDLASQMREQESDL
+91 QDLASQMREQESNL

-115 QAELAKLDDKI
+115 QAELAKLDNQV
-126 KSLQDQLDQ
+126 KSLHDQLDQ
-135 ALDSAYQDLVKE
+135 ALDSAYQALVKE

-172 QEAISSAQAE
+172 QEALTSAQTEQQE
-182 KQENQAKLDQI
+182 KQADLERI
-193 KSDIANL
+193 KSEMANL
-200 DYDHH
+200 DYERHQ
-205 HKEDQLEQ
+205 KEDQLEQ

-219 ALNACLLYPYSSHYL
+219 ALNACLLYPYSSHYV

-353 QYRYLTSINKEVFQ
+353 QYRYLTSINQEVFQ
-367 ALKKGLADYL
+367 ALKQGLADYL
-377 NAHHYGAEAQGKL
+377 NDRHYGAEAQGKL
-390 QALVDRYQLH
+390 QALVDRYQIH
-400 LVNYNETNQKWQVVE
+400 LVAYNKTSQKWQLVDE
-415 EEEESFL
+415 EEEAFL
-422 TIPDLMSE
+422 TVPDLMAVHPVASSE
-430 NPETNSS
+430 PDREEVGPDNQ
-437 NSELGDSNYH
+437 
-447 HSTRDWALS
+447 TRTWTPTAQ
-456 DHDRQARDS
+456 DRQSRDS
-465 SSQGHQETSSSSQNQ
+465 SSQRQDQASSSNQSQ
-480 SESSSESSADN
+480 SESSSESSSAN

-511 HHQSKSKNQTPSGQ
+511 HHQSKSKHQSPSGQ

-571 LAAIIVT
+571 LAAIIVAV
-578 IYLYRRYRERK
+578 YFYRRYRERK

>member
-1 MGFSFFMAIFRI
+1 
-13 YLAYFGYLYK
+13 
-23 KEGSSMKVKFKGIL
+23 MKVKFKGIL

-44 VMVASQVGA
+44 IMVASQVGA

-64 KIPVEAP
+64 KIPVEAS

-91 QDLASQMREQESDL
+91 QDLASQMRDQEASL
-105 ASLEAQAKQV
+105 ASLEEQAKQV
-115 QAELAKLDDKI
+115 QAELASLDDKI
-126 KSLQDQLDQ
+126 KSLHDQLDQ
-135 ALDSAYQDLVKE
+135 ALDSAYQALVKE

-152 QASEDQQAATLA
+152 QASEDQQAAALA

-172 QEAISSAQAE
+172 QEALTSAQTEQQE
-182 KQENQAKLDQI
+182 KQAALEQI
-193 KSDIANL
+193 KSEMANL
-200 DYDHH
+200 DYEHH

-234 SADSL
+234 SAESL

-248 ADYLVQVNQVL
+248 ADYLVEVNQVL

-367 ALKKGLADYL
+367 ALKQGLADYL
-377 NAHHYGAEAQGKL
+377 NAHHYGPEAQGKL

-430 NPETNSS
+430 DPETNSS
-437 NSELGDSNYH
+437 NSELGDSNYLN
-447 HSTRDWALS
+447 STRDWTPS

-480 SESSSESSADN
+480 SESSSESAADN

-511 HHQSKSKNQTPSGQ
+511 NHQSKSKNQTPSGQ

-537 QANESS
+537 QANESG

-557 EQAFYMTVALALCG
+557 EQAFYMTLALALCG
-571 LAAIIVT
+571 LAAVIVA
-578 IYLYRRYRERK
+578 IYLYRRYLERK
-589 KLKDI
+589 KLKGI

>member
-1 MGFSFFMAIFRI
+1 
-13 YLAYFGYLYK
+13 
-23 KEGSSMKVKFKGIL
+23 MKVKFKGIL
-37 TTGSILV
+37 TTGSLLV
-44 VMVASQVGA
+44 TMLASQVGA

-64 KIPVEAP
+64 KIPVEAS

-91 QDLASQMREQESDL
+91 QDLASQMREQESNL
-105 ASLEAQAKQV
+105 ASLETQVKQV
-115 QAELAKLDDKI
+115 QAELAKLDDQV
-126 KSLQDQLDQ
+126 KSLHDQLDQ
-135 ALDSAYQDLVKE
+135 ALDSAYQALVKE

-152 QASEDQQAATLA
+152 QASEDQQAASLA

-172 QEAISSAQAE
+172 QEAISRVQAE
-182 KQENQAKLDQI
+182 KQENQTKLDQI

-200 DYDHH
+200 DYEHD

-234 SADSL
+234 SAESL
-239 PLNPASETL
+239 PLNPTSETL

-325 LALRHYYQSGDKA
+325 LALRQYYQSGDKA

-353 QYRYLTSINKEVFQ
+353 QYRYLTSINQEVFQ
-367 ALKKGLADYL
+367 ALKQGLADYL

-390 QALVDRYQLH
+390 QALVDRYQVH
-400 LVNYNETNQKWQVVE
+400 LVAYNEASQKWQMVE
-415 EEEESFL
+415 EEEEAFL
-422 TIPDLMSE
+422 TVPDLMAEHPVASSE
-430 NPETNSS
+430 PDREEVGPDNQ
-437 NSELGDSNYH
+437 
-447 HSTRDWALS
+447 TRTWTPTAQ
-456 DHDRQARDS
+456 DRQSRDS
-465 SSQGHQETSSSSQNQ
+465 SSQRQDQASSSNQ
-480 SESSSESSADN
+480 SQLESSSESSSAN

-497 RLKERLNKRQAKNS
+497 RLKERLNKRQAKNAN
-511 HHQSKSKNQTPSGQ
+511 HKSKSKHQAPSRQ

-530 KAKANSD
+530 KASANSD
-537 QANESS
+537 QANENS
-543 QEKGKGSVKLPDTG
+543 QDKGKGSVKLPDTG
-557 EQAFYMTVALALCG
+557 EQAFYMTLALALCG
-571 LAAIIVT
+571 LAAIIVAV
-578 IYLYRRYRERK
+578 YLYRRYRERK

>member
-1 MGFSFFMAIFRI
+1 
-13 YLAYFGYLYK
+13 
-23 KEGSSMKVKFKGIL
+23 MKSKIKAVL
-37 TTGSILV
+37 TTGSLLV
-44 VMVASQVGA
+44 IMLASQVGA

-64 KIPVEAP
+64 KTPVEAS
-71 TCVSLIRQ
+71 TCVRLIRQ
-79 MTQADANDTSSS
+79 MTQADENDTSSS

-115 QAELAKLDDKI
+115 QAELAKLDDQV
-126 KSLQDQLDQ
+126 KSLHDQLDQ
-135 ALDSAYQDLVKE
+135 ALDSAYQALVKE

-172 QEAISSAQAE
+172 QEALTSAQTEQQE
-182 KQENQAKLDQI
+182 KQADLERI
-193 KSDIANL
+193 KSEMANL
-200 DYDHH
+200 DYERH

-353 QYRYLTSINKEVFQ
+353 QYHYLTAINQEVFQ
-367 ALKKGLADYL
+367 ALKHGLADYL
-377 NAHHYGAEAQGKL
+377 NSHHYGAEAQGKL

-400 LVNYNETNQKWQVVE
+400 LVRYHEASQSWQAVDIE
-415 EEEESFL
+415 DDSFL
-422 TIPDLMSE
+422 TVPELMSVH
-430 NPETNSS
+430 PEANSS
-437 NSELGDSNYH
+437 ESELGDSNYH
-447 HSTRDWALS
+447 NSTRDWTPS
-456 DHDRQARDS
+456 DYDRQIRDS
-465 SSQGHQETSSSSQNQ
+465 SSQGHQETSNSSQSQ

-497 RLKERLNKRQAKNS
+497 RLKERLNKRQAKNAN
-511 HHQSKSKNQTPSGQ
+511 HKSKSKHQAPSRQ

-530 KAKANSD
+530 KASANSD
-537 QANESS
+537 QANENS
-543 QEKGKGSVKLPDTG
+543 QDKGKGSVKLPDTG
-557 EQAFYMTVALALCG
+557 EQAFYMTLALALCG
-571 LAAIIVT
+571 LAAIIVAV
-578 IYLYRRYRERK
+578 YLYRRYRERK

>member
-1 MGFSFFMAIFRI
+1 
-13 YLAYFGYLYK
+13 
-23 KEGSSMKVKFKGIL
+23 MKSKIKAVL
-37 TTGSILV
+37 TTGSLLV
-44 VMVASQVGA
+44 IMLASQVGA

-64 KIPVEAP
+64 KTPVEAS
-71 TCVSLIRQ
+71 TCVRLIRQ
-79 MTQADANDTSSS
+79 MTQADENDTSSS

-115 QAELAKLDDKI
+115 QAELAKLDDQV
-126 KSLQDQLDQ
+126 KSLHDQLDQ
-135 ALDSAYQDLVKE
+135 ALDSAYQALVKE

-172 QEAISSAQAE
+172 QEALTSAQTEQQE
-182 KQENQAKLDQI
+182 KQADLERI
-193 KSDIANL
+193 KSEMANL
-200 DYDHH
+200 DYERHQ
-205 HKEDQLEQ
+205 KEDQLEQ

-219 ALNACLLYPYSSHYL
+219 ALNACLLYPYSSHYV

-291 LLEGKQDLQLSP
+291 QLEGKQDLHLSP

-353 QYRYLTSINKEVFQ
+353 QYRYLTSINQEVFQ
-367 ALKKGLADYL
+367 ALKQGLADYL

-400 LVNYNETNQKWQVVE
+400 LVRYHEASQSWQAVDIGDD
-415 EEEESFL
+415 SFL
-422 TIPDLMSE
+422 TVPELMSVH
-430 NPETNSS
+430 PEANSS
-437 NSELGDSNYH
+437 ESELGDSNYH
-447 HSTRDWALS
+447 NSTRDWTPS
-456 DHDRQARDS
+456 DYDRQIRDS
-465 SSQGHQETSSSSQNQ
+465 SSQGHQETSNSSQSQ

-497 RLKERLNKRQAKNS
+497 RLKERLNKRQAKNAN
-511 HHQSKSKNQTPSGQ
+511 HKSKSKHQAPSRQ

-530 KAKANSD
+530 KASANSD
-537 QANESS
+537 QANENS
-543 QEKGKGSVKLPDTG
+543 QDKGKGSVKLPDTG
-557 EQAFYMTVALALCG
+557 EQAFYMTLALALCG
-571 LAAIIVT
+571 LAAIIVAV
-578 IYLYRRYRERK
+578 YLYRRYRERK

>member
-1 MGFSFFMAIFRI
+1 
-13 YLAYFGYLYK
+13 
-23 KEGSSMKVKFKGIL
+23 MKSKIKAVL
-37 TTGSILV
+37 TTGSLLV
-44 VMVASQVGA
+44 IMLASQVGA

-64 KIPVEAP
+64 KTPVEAS
-71 TCVSLIRQ
+71 TCVRLIRQ
-79 MTQADANDTSSS
+79 MTQADENDTSSS
-91 QDLASQMREQESDL
+91 QDLASQMREQESNL
-105 ASLEAQAKQV
+105 ASLETQVKQV
-115 QAELAKLDDKI
+115 QAELAKLDDQV
-126 KSLQDQLDQ
+126 KSLHDQLDQ
-135 ALDSAYQDLVKE
+135 ALDSAYQALVKE

-172 QEAISSAQAE
+172 QEALTSAQTEQQE
-182 KQENQAKLDQI
+182 KQADLERI
-193 KSDIANL
+193 KSEMANL
-200 DYDHH
+200 DYERHQ
-205 HKEDQLEQ
+205 KEDQLEQ

-219 ALNACLLYPYSSHYL
+219 ALNACLLYPYSSHYV

-353 QYRYLTSINKEVFQ
+353 QYRYLTSINQEVFQ
-367 ALKKGLADYL
+367 TLKQGLADYL
-377 NAHHYGAEAQGKL
+377 NSHHYGAEAQGKL

-400 LVNYNETNQKWQVVE
+400 LVRYHEASQSWQAVDIE
-415 EEEESFL
+415 DDSFL
-422 TIPDLMSE
+422 TVPDLMSVH
-430 NPETNSS
+430 PEANSS
-437 NSELGDSNYH
+437 ESKLGDSNYH
-447 HSTRDWALS
+447 HSTRDWTPS
-456 DHDRQARDS
+456 DQDRQTRDS
-465 SSQGHQETSSSSQNQ
+465 
-480 SESSSESSADN
+480 DW
-491 NPETLK
+491 
-497 RLKERLNKRQAKNS
+497 
-511 HHQSKSKNQTPSGQ
+511 
-525 SKKEA
+525 
-530 KAKANSD
+530 
-537 QANESS
+537 
-543 QEKGKGSVKLPDTG
+543 
-557 EQAFYMTVALALCG
+557 F
-571 LAAIIVT
+571 
-578 IYLYRRYRERK
+578 
-589 KLKDI
+589 
-594 HFD
+594 

>member
-1 MGFSFFMAIFRI
+1 
-13 YLAYFGYLYK
+13 
-23 KEGSSMKVKFKGIL
+23 MKAKIKAVL
-37 TTGSILV
+37 TTGSLLV
-44 VMVASQVGA
+44 IMLASQVGA
-53 QSAYVL
+53 QSAYIL

-64 KIPVEAP
+64 KTPVKAS

-79 MTQADANDTSSS
+79 MTQADENDTSSS
-91 QDLASQMREQESDL
+91 QDLASQMREQESNL

-115 QAELAKLDDKI
+115 QAELAKLDNQV
-126 KSLQDQLDQ
+126 KSLHDQLDQ
-135 ALDSAYQDLVKE
+135 ALDSAYQALVKE

-172 QEAISSAQAE
+172 QEALTSAQTEQQE
-182 KQENQAKLDQI
+182 KQADLERI
-193 KSDIANL
+193 KSEMANL
-200 DYDHH
+200 DYERHQ
-205 HKEDQLEQ
+205 KEDQLEQ

-219 ALNACLLYPYSSHYL
+219 ALNACLLYPYSSHYV

-353 QYRYLTSINKEVFQ
+353 QYRYLTSINQEVFQ
-367 ALKKGLADYL
+367 ALKQGLADYL
-377 NAHHYGAEAQGKL
+377 NDRHYGAEAQGKL

-400 LVNYNETNQKWQVVE
+400 LVRYHEASQSWQAVDIE
-415 EEEESFL
+415 DDSFL
-422 TIPDLMSE
+422 TVPELMSVH
-430 NPETNSS
+430 PEANSS
-437 NSELGDSNYH
+437 ESELGDSNYH
-447 HSTRDWALS
+447 NSTRDWTPS
-456 DHDRQARDS
+456 DYDRQIRDS
-465 SSQGHQETSSSSQNQ
+465 SSQGHQETSNSSQSQ

-497 RLKERLNKRQAKNS
+497 RLKERLNKRQAKNAN
-511 HHQSKSKNQTPSGQ
+511 HKSKSKHQAPSRQ

-530 KAKANSD
+530 KASANSD
-537 QANESS
+537 QANENS
-543 QEKGKGSVKLPDTG
+543 QDKGKGSVKLPDTG
-557 EQAFYMTVALALCG
+557 EQAFYMTLALALCG
-571 LAAIIVT
+571 LAAIIVAV
-578 IYLYRRYRERK
+578 YLYRRYRERK

>member
-1 MGFSFFMAIFRI
+1 
-13 YLAYFGYLYK
+13 
-23 KEGSSMKVKFKGIL
+23 MKSKIKAVL
-37 TTGSILV
+37 TTGSLLV
-44 VMVASQVGA
+44 IMLASQVGA

-64 KIPVEAP
+64 KTPVEAS
-71 TCVSLIRQ
+71 TCVRLIRQ
-79 MTQADANDTSSS
+79 MTQADENDTSSS
-91 QDLASQMREQESDL
+91 QDLASQMREQESNL
-105 ASLEAQAKQV
+105 ASLETQVKQV
-115 QAELAKLDDKI
+115 QAELAKLDDQV
-126 KSLQDQLDQ
+126 KSLHDQLDQ
-135 ALDSAYQDLVKE
+135 ALDSAYQALVKE

-172 QEAISSAQAE
+172 QEALTSAQTEQQE
-182 KQENQAKLDQI
+182 KQADLERI
-193 KSDIANL
+193 KSEMANL
-200 DYDHH
+200 DYERH

-325 LALRHYYQSGDKA
+325 LALRHYYQSGDKP
-338 TLQAKFDQVY
+338 TLQAKFEQVY

-353 QYRYLTSINKEVFQ
+353 QYHYLTAINQEVFQ
-367 ALKKGLADYL
+367 ALKHGLADYL
-377 NAHHYGAEAQGKL
+377 NSHHYGAEAQGKL
-390 QALVDRYQLH
+390 QALVDRYQIH
-400 LVNYNETNQKWQVVE
+400 LVAYNKTSQKWQLVDE
-415 EEEESFL
+415 EEEAFL
-422 TIPDLMSE
+422 TVPDLMAE
-430 NPETNSS
+430 HPVASS
-437 NSELGDSNYH
+437 GTDIEEVDSDIEEAGPDKPAGTWTPTAQN
-447 HSTRDWALS
+447 
-456 DHDRQARDS
+456 RQSRDS
-465 SSQGHQETSSSSQNQ
+465 SSQRQDQTSSSSQSQ
-480 SESSSESSADN
+480 SESSSESSSDK

-511 HHQSKSKNQTPSGQ
+511 NHQSKSKHQPPSGQ

-530 KAKANSD
+530 KASVNSD
-537 QANESS
+537 QANENS
-543 QEKGKGSVKLPDTG
+543 QDKGKGSVKLPDTG
-557 EQAFYMTVALALCG
+557 EQAFYMTLALALCG
-571 LAAIIVT
+571 LAAIIVAV
-578 IYLYRRYRERK
+578 YLYRRYRERK

>member
-1 MGFSFFMAIFRI
+1 
-13 YLAYFGYLYK
+13 
-23 KEGSSMKVKFKGIL
+23 MKVKFKGIL

-64 KIPVEAP
+64 KIPVEAS

>member
-1 MGFSFFMAIFRI
+1 
-13 YLAYFGYLYK
+13 
-23 KEGSSMKVKFKGIL
+23 MKVKVKGIL
-37 TTGSILV
+37 TTGALLV

-53 QSAYVL
+53 QSAYIL
-59 SQSVN
+59 SQTVN
-64 KIPVEAP
+64 KKAVDAS
-71 TCVSLIRQ
+71 TCVRLIRQ
-79 MTQADANDTSSS
+79 MTQADENDTSSS
-91 QDLASQMREQESDL
+91 QDLASQMREQESNL

-126 KSLQDQLDQ
+126 KSLHDQLDQ

-172 QEAISSAQAE
+172 QEALTSAQTEQQE
-182 KQENQAKLDQI
+182 KQAALEQI
-193 KSDIANL
+193 KSEIANL
-200 DYDHH
+200 DYEHH

-213 SKSNKT
+213 SKSNKM

-353 QYRYLTSINKEVFQ
+353 QYRYLTSINQEVFQ
-367 ALKKGLADYL
+367 SLKQGLADYL
-377 NAHHYGAEAQGKL
+377 NGHHYGAEAQGKL
-390 QALVDRYQLH
+390 QALVDRYQFH
-400 LVNYNETNQKWQVVE
+400 LVCYHEASQSWQAVDIE
-415 EEEESFL
+415 DDSFL
-422 TIPDLMSE
+422 TVPDLMSVH
-430 NPETNSS
+430 PEANSS
-437 NSELGDSNYH
+437 ESELGDSNYH
-447 HSTRDWALS
+447 NSTRDWTPS
-456 DHDRQARDS
+456 DYDRQIRDS
-465 SSQGHQETSSSSQNQ
+465 SSQGHQEASNSSQSQ

-511 HHQSKSKNQTPSGQ
+511 NHQSKSKHQSPSRQ
-525 SKKEA
+525 SKKED
-530 KAKANSD
+530 KASANAN
-537 QANESS
+537 QANENS

-557 EQAFYMTVALALCG
+557 EQAFYMTLALALCG
-571 LAAIIVT
+571 LAAIIVAV
-578 IYLYRRYRERK
+578 YFYRRYREHK

>member
-1 MGFSFFMAIFRI
+1 
-13 YLAYFGYLYK
+13 
-23 KEGSSMKVKFKGIL
+23 MKVKFKGIL

-64 KIPVEAP
+64 KIPVEAS

-91 QDLASQMREQESDL
+91 QDLASQMRDQEASL
-105 ASLEAQAKQV
+105 ASLEEQAKQV
-115 QAELAKLDDKI
+115 QAELASLDDKI
-126 KSLQDQLDQ
+126 KSLHDQLDQ
-135 ALDSAYQDLVKE
+135 ALDSAYQALVKE

-152 QASEDQQAATLA
+152 QASEDQQAAALA

-172 QEAISSAQAE
+172 QEALTSAQTEQQE
-182 KQENQAKLDQI
+182 KQAALEQI
-193 KSDIANL
+193 KSEMANL

-248 ADYLVQVNQVL
+248 ADYLVEVNQVL

-367 ALKKGLADYL
+367 ALKQGLADYL
-377 NAHHYGAEAQGKL
+377 NAHNYSAEAQGKL

-422 TIPDLMSE
+422 TIPDLMSVH
-430 NPETNSS
+430 PEANGSE
-437 NSELGDSNYH
+437 SELGDSNYH
-447 HSTRDWALS
+447 HSTRDWTPP

>member
-1 MGFSFFMAIFRI
+1 
-13 YLAYFGYLYK
+13 
-23 KEGSSMKVKFKGIL
+23 MKAKIKAVL
-37 TTGSILV
+37 TTGSLLV
-44 VMVASQVGA
+44 IMLASQVGA
-53 QSAYVL
+53 QSAYIL
-59 SQSVN
+59 SQTVN
-64 KIPVEAP
+64 KQAVEAS
-71 TCVSLIRQ
+71 TCLRLIRQ
-79 MTQADANDTSSS
+79 MTQADENDTSSS
-91 QDLASQMREQESDL
+91 QDLASQMREQESNL

-115 QAELAKLDDKI
+115 QAELAKLDNQV
-126 KSLQDQLDQ
+126 KSLHDQLDQ
-135 ALDSAYQDLVKE
+135 ALDSAYQALIKE

-172 QEAISSAQAE
+172 QEALTSAQTEQQE
-182 KQENQAKLDQI
+182 KQADLERI
-193 KSDIANL
+193 KSEMANL
-200 DYDHH
+200 DYERHQ
-205 HKEDQLEQ
+205 KEDQLEQ

-219 ALNACLLYPYSSHYL
+219 ALNACLLYPYSSHYV

-353 QYRYLTSINKEVFQ
+353 QYRYLTSINQEVFQ
-367 ALKKGLADYL
+367 ALKQGLADYL
-377 NAHHYGAEAQGKL
+377 NDRHYGAEAQGKL
-390 QALVDRYQLH
+390 QALVDRYQIH
-400 LVNYNETNQKWQVVE
+400 LVAYNKTSQKWQLVDE
-415 EEEESFL
+415 EEEAFL
-422 TIPDLMSE
+422 TVPDLMAE
-430 NPETNSS
+430 HPVASS
-437 NSELGDSNYH
+437 GTDIEEVDSDIEEAGPDK
-447 HSTRDWALS
+447 SAGTWAPTAQ
-456 DHDRQARDS
+456 DRQSRDS
-465 SSQGHQETSSSSQNQ
+465 SSQRQDQTSSASQSQ
-480 SESSSESSADN
+480 SESSSESSSDK

-511 HHQSKSKNQTPSGQ
+511 NHKSKSKHQAPSHQ

-530 KAKANSD
+530 KAGANSN
-537 QANESS
+537 QANENS

-571 LAAIIVT
+571 LAAIIVAV
-578 IYLYRRYRERK
+578 YFYRRYRERK